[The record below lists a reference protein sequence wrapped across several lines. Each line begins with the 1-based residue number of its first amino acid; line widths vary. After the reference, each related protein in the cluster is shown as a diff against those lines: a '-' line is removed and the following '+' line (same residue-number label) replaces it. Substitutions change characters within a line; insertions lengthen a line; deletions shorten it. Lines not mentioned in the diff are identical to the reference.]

1 MSSLCRLRDEEP
13 SVKKG
18 RHRRYEEARK
28 FQRDNAA
35 AFSVE
40 NFDFDAPDPFSIRDR
55 ESGSFNDASEEATE
69 DMTDEASDIDE
80 LDEAD
85 DYSELAA
92 KYADFEPTSNKNA
105 DAN

>member
-1 MSSLCRLRDEEP
+1 M
-13 SVKKG
+13 KKG

-55 ESGSFNDASEEATE
+55 ESGSFDESSEELT
-69 DMTDEASDIDE
+69 DDISDEASDC
-80 LDEAD
+80 LL
-85 DYSELAA
+85 Y
-92 KYADFEPTSNKNA
+92 TSPSPRDVEESRMPSSA
-105 DAN
+105 

>member
-1 MSSLCRLRDEEP
+1 M
-13 SVKKG
+13 KKG

-55 ESGSFNDASEEATE
+55 ESGSFNDASEESTD
-69 DMTDEASDIDE
+69 DMADEVSDFDE

-92 KYADFEPTSNKNA
+92 KYADFEPTSSKNA
-105 DAN
+105 EAN

>member
-1 MSSLCRLRDEEP
+1 MT
-13 SVKKG
+13 
-18 RHRRYEEARK
+18 
-28 FQRDNAA
+28 
-35 AFSVE
+35 VE

-55 ESGSFNDASEEATE
+55 ESGSFSDASEESTE

>member
-1 MSSLCRLRDEEP
+1 M
-13 SVKKG
+13 KKG

-35 AFSVE
+35 SFSVE

-55 ESGSFNDASEEATE
+55 ESGAFDDSSEEST
-69 DMTDEASDIDE
+69 DDISDEASDIDE

-85 DYSELAA
+85 DYSELAD
-92 KYADFEPTSNKNA
+92 KYADFEPTSSKNA

>member
-1 MSSLCRLRDEEP
+1 M
-13 SVKKG
+13 KKG

-69 DMTDEASDIDE
+69 DMTHEASDIDE